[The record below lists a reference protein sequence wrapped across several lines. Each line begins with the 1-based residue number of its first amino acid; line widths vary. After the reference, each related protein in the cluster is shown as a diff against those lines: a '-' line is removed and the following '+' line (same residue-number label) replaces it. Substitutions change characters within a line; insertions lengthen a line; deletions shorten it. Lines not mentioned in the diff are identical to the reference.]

1 MKMSWLLADLL
12 INKFLFV
19 VLMICDYSFSKKQQ
33 NAPKEVE
40 AEVKQVAPQTNNTGK
55 NSALRVL
62 ENSDLLLTYNNIT
75 LRKNEKPTQIKN
87 IISGDTGHNFGPGT
101 MTELYNIAN
110 GIIKDAEGREYMDE
124 DGNIY
129 VIAEVDRETN
139 SVTLEALDGTES
151 HMKFQTIIRN

>member
-19 VLMICDYSFSKKQQ
+19 VLMICDYLFSKKQQ

-40 AEVKQVAPQTNNTGK
+40 AEVKQVAPQTSKTGK

-75 LRKNEKPTQIKN
+75 LRKSEKTYTSQ
-87 IISGDTGHNFGPGT
+87 
-101 MTELYNIAN
+101 EYNI
-110 GIIKDAEGREYMDE
+110 R
-124 DGNIY
+124 
-129 VIAEVDRETN
+129 
-139 SVTLEALDGTES
+139 
-151 HMKFQTIIRN
+151 